1 MMAKFQLRRHHAEGC
16 DSEACVARVLV
27 AVSAVLTGLTLLV
40 VLLDW
45 ILH

>member
-1 MMAKFQLRRHHAEGC
+1 MMAKFHIHRHDSEGC

-27 AVSAVLTGLTLLV
+27 GVSAVFTGLTLLV